1 MDSIKKQFEAATTSK
16 TKADRVAGAEAFAA
30 EVTKAGLPLAFHE
43 LKLTELLTQKM
54 KVEGKK
60 GGPEREGA
68 LYCTT
73 ELCKADKAAAVF
85 LIPIISETFALQ
97 GDKLKPVATAASE
110 AAEAIFKGLDE
121 NLVELLLP
129 SLCKKVLANEG
140 NESRFKQIA
149 ELCVLAPQQMS
160 VNLTDLIPAAVEF
173 VNHLKKPLAKSAAK
187 ALKALCNTCTNPD
200 MEPFI
205 PALVKCMKDIKEVPE
220 TVFKVASTTFVAE
233 VDSSALAIMAP
244 VLKKGLETKS
254 ATAVK
259 RQAARI
265 IENMAKLVDEPR
277 HLHAFLPQILPL
289 LESAAKHVSDPEARD
304 VIGRAV
310 SILTK
315 KASEAMPLAFDMK
328 VANET
333 VNTLVAKIT
342 SVIKPEYATL
352 LTMVAYQMKML
363 NEISDYDAAN
373 WKKSVA
379 QTLVLAGFDQ
389 AKAESVAEEARL
401 IAEKSREVKE
411 EEEIDDGAEVLCDLP
426 FGLAYGNKVL
436 LRKTKLKLLRGYK
449 YGLLGQNDSGKTSLL
464 TALADYKIDGFPTAE
479 ECRTVFVATDVKTEL
494 ADLPVINYMFEDP
507 LLKDCGVS
515 KEKMEV
521 MLNSFGFK
529 EGNPANTTQ
538 PVGTLS
544 GGWRMKLALS
554 RAMLLKA
561 DILLLDEPT
570 NHLDAYNVKWVET
583 YLNSLD
589 NVTCIMVSHD
599 SGLLTRVCN
608 NIIEIDNMRLNYFKG
623 NLEQFVAEKPEAKC
637 YFELSEKGKVDF
649 VFPNPGPLPGINSK
663 GKAILKMSNITFT
676 YPEPDGSYIMPDGSK
691 KKAQLNNVSVQVSLS
706 SRVACVGENGA
717 GKSTMI
723 KLLTGDLEPD
733 EGSGDVWKHPNCR
746 VGYIA
751 QHAFHHIEKH
761 LDETANDYIRWR
773 YANGGDREET
783 VKVTSICTAE
793 EIEKQQ
799 KQFEFSM
806 KTDDDTVVKRKLVV
820 DRFTERRRDNKKD
833 KTVEYELVFTT
844 MTGNHWIERD
854 QLCKAGW
861 EKVLK
866 TLDERI
872 ALRATQFA
880 RPLTKENV
888 RKHLAD
894 VGLAP
899 EFSTHMRIGSLS
911 GGQKVKVVLA
921 AALWLQP
928 HILILDEPTN
938 YLDRES
944 LGALA
949 RAIRKFEGGVV
960 MITHNSQ
967 FCDNLCPV
975 VWHLQNNTLD
985 VKGDAEWMAEAARAK
1000 IVVQKIDEGDMV
1012 DKFGNTID
1020 IKKTKP
1026 KTKKQL
1032 KMKKLRR
1039 LKRFKET
1046 GDDYDSS
1053 EEDA

>member
-1 MDSIKKQFEAATTSK
+1 MDSIQKQLDAATTSK
-16 TKADRVAGAEAFAA
+16 TKPERIASAEAFAA
-30 EVTKAGLPLAFHE
+30 EVMKAGMPLAFHE
-43 LKLTELLTQKM
+43 LKLSDLLQQNFK
-54 KVEGKK
+54 KEGKK
-60 GGPEREGA
+60 AGPNREGA
-68 LYCTT
+68 LYCIN
-73 ELCKADKAAAVF
+73 ELCKAAPNASIF
-85 LIPIISETFALQ
+85 LIPCVSDTFELQ
-97 GDKLKPVATAASE
+97 GDKLKPVAAAAVE
-110 AAEAIFKGLDE
+110 ASAALMKGVDDNVTPIVLPQ
-121 NLVELLLP
+121 LV
-129 SLCKKVLANEG
+129 KKTLSKAG
-140 NESRFKQIA
+140 NVARFKQMI
-149 ELCVLAPQQMS
+149 ELCATAPQQMAC
-160 VNLTDLIPAAVEF
+160 NLADTIPACVAF
-173 VNHLKKPLAKSAAK
+173 INDLDKSVSKYSMK
-187 ALKALCNTCTNPD
+187 ALKALCDTCTNPD

-205 PALVKCMKDIKEVPE
+205 PSLVKCMKDPKEVPD
-220 TVFKVASTTFVAE
+220 TVFKMASTTFVAE
-233 VDSSALAIMAP
+233 VDGSALSILAP
-244 VLKKGLETKS
+244 VLSKGLVTKS

-259 RQAARI
+259 RQCARI

-277 HLHAFLPQILPL
+277 HLGTFLPQILPL
-289 LESAAKHVSDPEARD
+289 LESAEQHVSDPEARE
-304 VIGRAV
+304 VCGKAV
-310 SILTK
+310 AMLTK
-315 KASEAMPLAFDMK
+315 KAQAAKPLAFDEK
-328 VANET
+328 VATQKTKELFGT
-333 VNTLVAKIT
+333 VAPELV
-342 SVIKPEYATL
+342 VVLAT
-352 LTMVAYQMKML
+352 VACQCTML
-363 NEISDYDAAN
+363 NEMSDYAEAS
-373 WKKSVA
+373 WKRSVVP
-379 QTLVLAGFDQ
+379 TLVQGAGMDQ
-389 AKAESVAEEARL
+389 AKAEALVEATRIFAEASRV
-401 IAEKSREVKE
+401 EKV

-436 LRKTKLKLLRGYK
+436 LRKTKLKLLRGHK

-464 TALADYKIDGFPTAE
+464 QALADYKIDGFPSAE

-494 ADLPVINYMFEDP
+494 ADLSVIDYMFEDP
-507 LLKDCGVS
+507 LLKDCGS
-515 KEKMEV
+515 TKEDMKI
-521 MLNSFGFK
+521 MLNSMGFK
-529 EGNPANTTQ
+529 EGAPANTTQ

-583 YLNSLD
+583 YLNSLP
-589 NVTCIMVSHD
+589 NVTSIMVSHD
-599 SGLLTRVCN
+599 SGLLTRVCTDV
-608 NIIEIDNMRLNYFKG
+608 IEIKDMKLKYFRG
-623 NLEQFVAEKPEAKC
+623 NLQKFVELNPDAKC
-637 YFELSEKGKVDF
+637 YFELAKEGKIDF
-649 VFPNPGPLPGINSK
+649 NFPSPGALPGINSK
-663 GKAILKMSNITFT
+663 GKAIMKMTNITFT
-676 YPEPDGSYIMPDGSK
+676 YPHPDGTYVKDGERK
-691 KKAQLNNVSVQVSLS
+691 KPQLNNVTIQVSLS

-723 KLLTGDLEPD
+723 KLLTGELEAD

-773 YANGGDREET
+773 YANGGDREEA
-783 VKVTSICTAE
+783 VKVTSICTPA
-793 EIEKQQ
+793 EIEQQ
-799 KQFEFSM
+799 QTKFEFHFPQEDGSVQ
-806 KTDDDTVVKRKLVV
+806 KNKLII
-820 DRFTERRRDNKKD
+820 DRFTERRRDVKKD
-833 KTVEYELVFTT
+833 RTQEYEVVFTT
-844 MTGNHWIERD
+844 LTGNHWMKREQI
-854 QLCKAGW
+854 CKAGW

-866 TLDERI
+866 ILDEKI
-872 ALRATQFA
+872 ALRATTFA

-888 RKHLAD
+888 QKHLAD
-894 VGLAP
+894 VGLAA

-921 AALWLQP
+921 SALWNQP

-985 VKGDAEWMAEAARAK
+985 VKGDAEWMAEAAR
-1000 IVVQKIDEGDMV
+1000 QKIQVTKVDESDMV
-1012 DKFGNTID
+1012 DKFGNTVD

-1032 KMKKLRR
+1032 KLKKQRR

-1053 EEDA
+1053 EEDF

>member
-1 MDSIKKQFEAATTSK
+1 MMDSVQKQFEKATTSK
-16 TKADRVAGAEAFAA
+16 TKAERQEGAAAFAA

-43 LKLTELLTQKM
+43 LKLNDLLQQNFR
-54 KVEGKK
+54 VEGKK
-60 GGPEREGA
+60 GGPNREGA
-68 LYCTT
+68 LYCAT
-73 ELCKADKAAAVF
+73 ELCNADKAAATF
-85 LIPIISETFALQ
+85 LIPIISDTFNLR
-97 GDKLKPVATAASE
+97 GDKLKPVVAAAE
-110 AAEAIFKGLDE
+110 AAAEAIFKGIDD
-121 NLVELLLP
+121 NSVELLLP
-129 SLCKKVLANEG
+129 QLCKKVLANSG
-140 NESRFKQIA
+140 NEARFKQIK
-149 ELCVLAPQQMS
+149 ELCAIAPQQIAA
-160 VNLTDLIPAAVEF
+160 NLAELIPATIPF
-173 VNHLKKPLAKSAAK
+173 MNDLNKPLAKSAMK
-187 ALKALCNTCTNPD
+187 ALKALCDTCTNPD

-205 PALVKCMKDIKEVPE
+205 PKLVKCMKDIKEVPE
-220 TVFKVASTTFVAE
+220 TVFEIASTTFVAE
-233 VDSSALAIMAP
+233 VDSSALSIMAP

-254 ATAVK
+254 ATSVK
-259 RQAARI
+259 RQSARI

-277 HLHAFLPQILPL
+277 HLGSFLPQILPL
-289 LESAAKHVSDPEARD
+289 LESGMVHVSDPEARD
-304 VIGRAV
+304 VIGKAV
-310 SILTK
+310 KILTQK
-315 KASEAMPLAFDMK
+315 SQEAAPLKFDGKMATETANK
-328 VANET
+328 LVGEVSPELAYVISVVAN
-333 VNTLVAKIT
+333 
-342 SVIKPEYATL
+342 
-352 LTMVAYQMKML
+352 QMKML
-363 NEISDYDAAN
+363 NEISEYSAEA
-373 WKKSVA
+373 WKKSIA
-379 QTLVLAGFDQ
+379 TTLVVCGGFDQ
-389 AKAESVAEEARL
+389 AKAESVAEDARL
-401 IAEKSREVKE
+401 LAEKSREEKV

-436 LRKTKLKLLRGYK
+436 MRKTRLKLLRGHK

-464 TALADYKIDGFPTAE
+464 NALADYKIDGFPTAE

-494 ADLPVINYMFEDP
+494 ADLSVIDYMFEDP

-515 KEKMEV
+515 KEKMGE

-529 EGNPANTTQ
+529 EGAPANTTQ

-589 NVTCIMVSHD
+589 NVTAIMVSHD

-608 NIIEIDNMRLNYFKG
+608 NIIEINRMKLNYFRG
-623 NLEQFVAEKPEAKC
+623 NLDEFVRLNPDAKC
-637 YFELSEKGKVDF
+637 YFELAKEGKVNF
-649 VFPNPGPLPGINSK
+649 NFPNPGALPGITSK
-663 GKAILKMSNITFT
+663 GKAILKMNDITFT
-676 YPEPDGSYIMPDGSK
+676 YPYPDGTYEKDGVK

-723 KLLTGDLEPD
+723 KLLTGELLPD
-733 EGSGDVWKHPNCR
+733 EGSGEVWKHPNCR

-773 YANGGDREET
+773 YANGGDREEV
-783 VKVTSICTAE
+783 VKVTSICTEE
-793 EIEKQQ
+793 EIAQQ
-799 KQFEFSM
+799 MTLFEFVF
-806 KTDDDTVVKRKLVV
+806 KNEDDGTSSKRKCIV
-820 DRFTERRRDNKKD
+820 DRFTERRRENKKD
-833 KTVEYELVFTT
+833 RCTEYETVFQGQQGNYW
-844 MTGNHWIERD
+844 MTKE

-866 TLDERI
+866 QLDERI
-872 ALRATQFA
+872 ALRATTFA

-888 RKHLAD
+888 QKHIAD
-894 VGLAP
+894 VGLSP

-921 AALWLQP
+921 SALWNQP

-949 RAIRKFEGGVV
+949 RAIRAFEGGVV

-975 VWHLQNNTLD
+975 VWHLQNHTLD
-985 VKGDAEWMAEAARAK
+985 VKGDAEWMAEAARKAIK
-1000 IVVQKIDEGDMV
+1000 VDVVKDEDMV
-1012 DKFGNTID
+1012 DKFGNTVD

-1032 KMKKLRR
+1032 KLKKQRR